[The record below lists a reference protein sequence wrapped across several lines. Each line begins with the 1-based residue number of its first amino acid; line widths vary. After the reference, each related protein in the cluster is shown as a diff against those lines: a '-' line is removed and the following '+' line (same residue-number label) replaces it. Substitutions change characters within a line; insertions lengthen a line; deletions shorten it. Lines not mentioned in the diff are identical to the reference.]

1 MSDDTISRQ
10 AAIDAICKHGT
21 ELERRGITVLSV
33 ANHKQATVD
42 LLESLPS
49 VQPEQRWIPVT
60 ERLPRDGQRVLV
72 TDEDG
77 GIDIAYFIDYSSID
91 ESVEW
96 WSHDYQFHPIAWS
109 ELPTAYERSEDE

>member
-1 MSDDTISRQ
+1 MDDLISRQ
-10 AAIDAICKHGT
+10 KAIDALDGEIEVTGKANAKA
-21 ELERRGITVLSV
+21 VLKYTRMVSDRIK
-33 ANHKQATVD
+33 A
-42 LLESLPS
+42 LPS
-49 VQPEQRWIPVT
+49 AHPEPRWIPVT

-96 WSHDYQFHPIAWS
+96 WSHDYQCHPIAWS